1 MELVIVI
8 LFAVAIMV
16 LGAQAPKPLG
26 WIALGLALLAL
37 LIQLG
42 IFFHVGR

>member
-1 MELVIVI
+1 MDLLVAI

-26 WIALGLALLAL
+26 WVAIVFALLAL
-37 LIQLG
+37 VLRLLPH
-42 IFFHVGR
+42 FGR